1 LILNKNIILT
11 GFMGSGKSTIGRL
24 VAKKLE
30 NSYFLDT
37 DSLIESF
44 ENREIN
50 EIFAIDG
57 EEYFRD
63 AEKKVFQWIT
73 KNVKNSIIS
82 TGGGLPIFI
91 PEIRDAGIVIYLKV
105 PFETIVKR
113 FDESD
118 IEKRPLFQE
127 LNEAEKLFNKRDS
140 IYSELADFTVK
151 NENIDET
158 LSQIDEIIKWWG
170 VSE

>member
-63 AEKKVFQWIT
+63 AEKKLFQWIT

-91 PEIRDAGIVIYLKV
+91 PEIREGGIVIYLQV

-113 FDESD
+113 LDEYE
-118 IEKRPLFQE
+118 IEKRPLFQD

-140 IYSELADFTVK
+140 IYSELADFTIK
-151 NENIDET
+151 NENIDDT